1 MSLNVLSK
9 GHTETDHKREKD
21 ETLKER
27 LKWQITENEWQ
38 NFYLWKFAVDLLLSF
53 TPQAIQNVGAFVSSV
68 EQ

>member
-27 LKWQITENEWQ
+27 LKWQFTENEWQ
-38 NFYLWKFAVDLLLSF
+38 NFYLWKFAVDLLN
-53 TPQAIQNVGAFVSSV
+53 PQAIPNVGAFLSSV